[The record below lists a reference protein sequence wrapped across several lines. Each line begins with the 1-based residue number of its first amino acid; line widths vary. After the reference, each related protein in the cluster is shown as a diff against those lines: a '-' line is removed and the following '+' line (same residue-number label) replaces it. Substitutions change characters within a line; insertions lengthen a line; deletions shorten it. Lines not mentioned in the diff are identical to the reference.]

1 MPGAVDGGPEAE
13 RSVEGVGGEIARRN
27 RRGDARLARC
37 VSGEAVVER
46 GDYTSRRR
54 DDDPGSAVGP
64 EASSA
69 DALMLLVLVR
79 RVAAG
84 Y

>member
-1 MPGAVDGGPEAE
+1 MPGTVDGGPETE
-13 RSVEGVGGEIARRN
+13 RSAEGVGGLSAHRN
-27 RRGDARLARC
+27 RRGGARSAQC
-37 VSGEAVVER
+37 VSGEAAVER

-69 DALMLLVLVR
+69 DALMPLVLVR
-79 RVAAG
+79 RVAVG